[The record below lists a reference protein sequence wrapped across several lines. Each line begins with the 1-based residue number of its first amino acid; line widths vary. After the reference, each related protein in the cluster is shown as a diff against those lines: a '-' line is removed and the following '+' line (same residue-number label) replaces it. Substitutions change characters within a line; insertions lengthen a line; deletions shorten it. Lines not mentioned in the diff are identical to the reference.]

1 MVSRLVGAS
10 LRHRPVVLLLAVVL
24 VVAGYYAAREAPLDV
39 FPEFAPPIVEVQTE
53 APGFAAEDVEALVTT
68 PIEQALGG
76 TPEVAKIRSESTLGL
91 STVVTIFPYGVDPY
105 RARQLVIERVTL
117 ASEQLPPGVHPR
129 VAPLSSVLTTILAI
143 GLRADAGTSPTALR
157 DLADWTMT
165 PRLLA
170 VPGVANVVVYG
181 GGERQVQVTTT
192 PERLA
197 AFGATLDDLAG
208 AVSGADVASGSG
220 FLDRPGHRLQAWFD
234 GRARAVGDLA

>member
-1 MVSRLVGAS
+1 MVARVVGAALAHRAVVFVLALALVGAG
-10 LRHRPVVLLLAVVL
+10 V
-24 VVAGYYAAREAPLDV
+24 YAARESPLDV

-105 RARQLVIERVTL
+105 RARQLVIERVAL

-143 GLRADAGTSPTALR
+143 GLRADPKTPPTALR
-157 DLADWTMT
+157 DFAEWT
-165 PRLLA
+165 L
-170 VPGVANVVVYG
+170 
-181 GGERQVQVTTT
+181 
-192 PERLA
+192 
-197 AFGATLDDLAG
+197 
-208 AVSGADVASGSG
+208 
-220 FLDRPGHRLQAWFD
+220 
-234 GRARAVGDLA
+234 